1 MRAAVL
7 PDPVRRTI
15 LHRLAWHNAGRDES
29 ELRESL
35 ILALL
40 DSGETAM
47 LQDCGGKYIFIANL
61 PDLWLVPDGDEPT
74 DVAIFGNELAIRLTE
89 LKKDLSIAGSRGMLE
104 VNAGTDRVFQFHI
117 YTTQNKAEQLVLKT
131 TIREVTT
138 ERRREQLLRSL
149 LREVS
154 HRSKNLLAIIQSL
167 AAQTA
172 RFSFTKD
179 DFLRKFRGRLHALAQ
194 SQDLITDSDWRGAD
208 IFDLLRQQAG
218 LYLPEYP
225 KLIKTSGEN
234 LLLNPNG
241 ALYVGL
247 AFHELVVNT
256 VSHSGNLAHHLP
268 ITLHCSRS
276 QEDGTEFFDVEW
288 NEPLGNNVFKE
299 SEEAGRRSHF
309 GSVVL
314 EKVVPAALS
323 GSAEYSFST
332 EHIRYRLRFPAAS
345 IQPA

>member
-1 MRAAVL
+1 MV
-7 PDPVRRTI
+7 
-15 LHRLAWHNAGRDES
+15 LHRLAWHNGERDEG
-29 ELRESL
+29 ELHDSL
-35 ILALL
+35 VLALL
-40 DSGETAM
+40 DSDETVM
-47 LQDCGGKYIFIANL
+47 LQDRDKEYIFIANL
-61 PDLWLVPDGDEPT
+61 PDVWAFPSSSAEPPT
-74 DVAIFGNELAIRLTE
+74 DLSMFGKDIAGRLAE
-89 LKKDLSIAGSRGMLE
+89 LKKDLTAAGSRGMLE
-104 VNAGTDRVFQFHI
+104 VTAGKDRVFQFHV
-117 YTTQNKAEQLVLKT
+117 YSTVNMSGLRVLKT
-131 TIREVTT
+131 TIREMTV

-167 AAQTA
+167 SAQTA

-208 IFDLLRQQAG
+208 IFDLLKQQSD

-225 KLIKTSGEN
+225 QLIKMVGEN

-256 VSHSGNLAHHLP
+256 VSHGGNLSQHSP
-268 ITLHCSRS
+268 ITLDCRK
-276 QEDGTEFFDVEW
+276 DGEFFEVRW
-288 NEPLGNNVFKE
+288 IEPLGGSAILMS
-299 SEEAGRRSHF
+299 SEDGSKRSNF

-314 EKVVPAALS
+314 EKVVPAAL
-323 GSAEYSFST
+323 GGEAKYGVST
-332 EHIRYRLRFPAAS
+332 DNIDYFLRFPA
-345 IQPA
+345 PLPT

>member
-1 MRAAVL
+1 M
-7 PDPVRRTI
+7 
-15 LHRLAWHNAGRDES
+15 HRLAWHNPGQVET
-29 ELRESL
+29 ELQDSL

-40 DSGETAM
+40 DSGETVM
-47 LQDCGGKYIFIANL
+47 LQDCQGNYIFIANL
-61 PDLWLVPDGDEPT
+61 PDLWKIPTQEAPT
-74 DVAIFGNELAIRLTE
+74 DETLFGIDLSRRLTD
-89 LKKDLSIAGSRGMLE
+89 LKEGLAAAGSRGMLE
-104 VNAGTDRVFQFHI
+104 VNAGDDRVFQFHA
-117 YTTQNKAEQLVLKT
+117 YTTHNRSDHLVLKT

-172 RFSFTKD
+172 RFSVAKE

-194 SQDLITDSDWRGAD
+194 SQDLITDSDWRGAR
-208 IFDLLRQQAG
+208 IFDLLRQQAE

-225 KLIKTSGEN
+225 HLIRTKGED

-247 AFHELVVNT
+247 AFHELAVNT
-256 VSHSGNLAHHLP
+256 VSHAANLARHLP
-268 ITLHCSRS
+268 ITLRCSRTFVN
-276 QEDGTEFFDVEW
+276 DLEFFEVEW
-288 NEPLGNNVFKE
+288 DEPLDDAQRKE
-299 SEEAGRRSHF
+299 MSDSGRRGHF

-323 GSAEYSFST
+323 GEADYNVSEDQ
-332 EHIRYRLRFPAAS
+332 IRYRLKFPVS
-345 IQPA
+345 SVHTG